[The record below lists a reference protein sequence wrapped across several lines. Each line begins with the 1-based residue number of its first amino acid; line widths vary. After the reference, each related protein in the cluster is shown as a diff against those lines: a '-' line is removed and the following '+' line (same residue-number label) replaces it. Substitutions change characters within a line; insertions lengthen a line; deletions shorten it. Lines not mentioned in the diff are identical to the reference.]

1 MKRVAIALTS
11 TLMVLGVVL
20 ATSASAGPQGA
31 ASVNAKK
38 PIIVGAVV
46 AVSGPQSTYDMP
58 PQVSAEIAAADINRA
73 GGILGGRPIKVVRY
87 DMKSD
92 RTLGGTT
99 ALNAISKG
107 AEVLLVTCDF
117 DVGSPAAL
125 AGQKKNVVS
134 MSLCAGAPQFGP
146 KGIGPLAFTAGMAAE
161 TESSGGAEWAYKTK
175 KWRNAYLLTD
185 TTVQYLKSWGQGF
198 EDRWKGM
205 GGKIVGKDTFLNAD
219 PSIASQI
226 TRIKSLPKQPDII
239 AMPSFP
245 PGGASAIRQM
255 RAAGI
260 TAPIIACVALDGT
273 YWLNAVPGLK
283 NFYVTD
289 YGSYTGKDSDPKI
302 NMLYRKYVAR
312 TGKPP
317 TFSYYIRGYGAM
329 QALALG
335 IQKAGTTKGPALA
348 KTMESFKSEPFITGS
363 TTFTKEFHIS
373 FTQAVTITAIVGG
386 KPKFVARVVPTK
398 VPKPRF

>member
-1 MKRVAIALTS
+1 MKRAVGALAGVVAA
-11 TLMVLGVVL
+11 LGVMLV
-20 ATSASAGPQGA
+20 ASASAEPQQ
-31 ASVNAKK
+31 AKK
-38 PIIVGAVV
+38 PIVIGAVI

-58 PQVSAEIAAADINRA
+58 PEISAEIAAEDINRS

-99 ALNAISKG
+99 ALKAISQG

-125 AGQKKNVVS
+125 AAQKKGVVS

-146 KGIGPLAFTAGMAAE
+146 AGIGNLAFTAGMAAE
-161 TESSGGAEWAYKTK
+161 TESSGGAEWAFKTK
-175 KWRNAYLLTD
+175 KWRNAYILTD

-205 GGKIVGKDTFLNAD
+205 GGKVVGKDTFLNAD
-219 PSIASQI
+219 ASIAAQI
-226 TRIKSLPKQPDII
+226 TRIKALPKPPDVI

-260 TAPIIACVALDGT
+260 NSPIIGCVAFDGT

-289 YGSYTGKDSDPKI
+289 YGSYTGNDSDPKI
-302 NMLYRKYVAR
+302 NMLYRKYVRKA
-312 TGKPP
+312 KAPP
-317 TFSYYIRGYGAM
+317 AISYYIRGYGAM

-335 IQKAGTTKGPALA
+335 IQKAGTTKGSTLSR
-348 KTMESFKSEPFITGS
+348 TLETFKDEPFITGP

-373 FTQAVTITAIVGG
+373 FKQAVTITAIAGG
-386 KPKFVARVVPTK
+386 KPKFVARLVPTK